1 MSRPPTRNPLIT
13 PRISHERFVVSSRTF
28 VAKSCFE
35 GWDGLAL
42 HLDWFRAK
50 HQPWVLAILLVDNTA
65 RHTKISQ
72 NKSRLDNVSL
82 SQTKKTHASPSQ
94 TTSGNGRSGV
104 GWRAHTA
111 ER

>member
-1 MSRPPTRNPLIT
+1 MSRPPIRKPLRCLIT
-13 PRISHERFVVSSRTF
+13 HMCR
-28 VAKSCFE
+28 KSVIE

-82 SQTKKTHASPSQ
+82 SQTQKTYASP
-94 TTSGNGRSGV
+94 
-104 GWRAHTA
+104 
-111 ER
+111 

>member
-1 MSRPPTRNPLIT
+1 MSRPPIRKQLRCLIT
-13 PRISHERFVVSSRTF
+13 YMCRKSVV
-28 VAKSCFE
+28 E

-42 HLDWFRAK
+42 HVDRSRAK
-50 HQPWVLAILLVDNTA
+50 HRPWVLAIFLVDNTA
-65 RHTKISQ
+65 RHTNLSQ
-72 NKSRLDNVSL
+72 NRSRLDDVSL
-82 SQTKKTHASPSQ
+82 SETKRTHASPSQ